1 MIKLDKRKVSEKID
15 ENYVGDNTSIQNTQA
30 KKS

>member
-15 ENYVGDNTSIQNTQA
+15 ENHVGDNTSIQNTQA